1 MICSVWYRYSIL
13 SKTDS
18 RELLTTSSV
27 SLRVT
32 HVYVFIIDEI
42 ENAMAG

>member
-1 MICSVWYRYSIL
+1 MICSVWYRYIIL
-13 SKTDS
+13 SKTDN

-32 HVYVFIIDEI
+32 HVYVVIIDEI
-42 ENAMAG
+42 ENAIIG